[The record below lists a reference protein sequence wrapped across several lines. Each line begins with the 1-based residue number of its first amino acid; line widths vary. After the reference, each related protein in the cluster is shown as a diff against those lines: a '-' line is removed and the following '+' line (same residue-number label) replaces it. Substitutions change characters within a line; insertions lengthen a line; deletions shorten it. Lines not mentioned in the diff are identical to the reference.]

1 MSLNLFLLVDQLV
14 IMIHPV
20 LTHPMNTV
28 VTHLEPDS
36 LEAAEVVDA
45 AAIVAEEVV
54 EAVVVVIVGVE
65 AAAVAV
71 DAEGDTVVETKAVM
85 EGMAAT
91 EE

>member
-1 MSLNLFLLVDQLV
+1 MNMVD
-14 IMIHPV
+14 MHPE
-20 LTHPMNTV
+20 LD
-28 VTHLEPDS
+28 L

-54 EAVVVVIVGVE
+54 EDVVVVIVEVE

-71 DAEGDTVVETKAVM
+71 DAEGDTVVETKVVM
-85 EGMAAT
+85 VVMAAT

>member
-1 MSLNLFLLVDQLV
+1 MNQFLLVDQLV
-14 IMIHPV
+14 IMIHLV
-20 LTHPMNTV
+20 SIHPMNMV
-28 VTHLEPDS
+28 DMHPELDS

-54 EAVVVVIVGVE
+54 EDVVVVIVGVE

-71 DAEGDTVVETKAVM
+71 DAEGDTVVETKVVM
-85 EGMAAT
+85 VGMAAT

>member
-1 MSLNLFLLVDQLV
+1 MDQLV
-14 IMIHPV
+14 IMIHLV
-20 LTHPMNTV
+20 SIHPMNMADM
-28 VTHLEPDS
+28 HLELDS

-71 DAEGDTVVETKAVM
+71 DAEGDTVVETKVVM
-85 EGMAAT
+85 VGMAAT

>member
-1 MSLNLFLLVDQLV
+1 MDQLV
-14 IMIHPV
+14 IMIHLV
-20 LTHPMNTV
+20 SIHPMNMV
-28 VTHLEPDS
+28 DMHPELDS

-54 EAVVVVIVGVE
+54 EDVVVVIVGVE

-71 DAEGDTVVETKAVM
+71 DAEGDTVVETKVVM
-85 EGMAAT
+85 VGMAAT

>member
-1 MSLNLFLLVDQLV
+1 MNLFLLVDQLV

-20 LTHPMNTV
+20 LIHPMNMV
-28 VTHLEPDS
+28 VTHPEPDS

-54 EAVVVVIVGVE
+54 EDAVAVIVGVE
-65 AAAVAV
+65 AVAVAE
-71 DAEGDTVVETKAVM
+71 DAVGDTVVVTKEDMVVT
-85 EGMAAT
+85 AAT

>member
-1 MSLNLFLLVDQLV
+1 MNMAD
-14 IMIHPV
+14 MHPE
-20 LTHPMNTV
+20 L
-28 VTHLEPDS
+28 DS

-54 EAVVVVIVGVE
+54 EAVVVGIVGVE

>member
-1 MSLNLFLLVDQLV
+1 MDQLV
-14 IMIHPV
+14 IMIHLV
-20 LTHPMNTV
+20 SIHPMNMV
-28 VTHLEPDS
+28 DMHPELDL

-54 EAVVVVIVGVE
+54 EDVVVVIVGVE

-71 DAEGDTVVETKAVM
+71 DAEGDTVVETKVVM
-85 EGMAAT
+85 VVMAAT

>member
-1 MSLNLFLLVDQLV
+1 MNMVD
-14 IMIHPV
+14 MHPE
-20 LTHPMNTV
+20 LD
-28 VTHLEPDS
+28 L

-54 EAVVVVIVGVE
+54 EDVVVVIVGVE

-71 DAEGDTVVETKAVM
+71 DAEGDTVVETKVVM
-85 EGMAAT
+85 VVMAAT